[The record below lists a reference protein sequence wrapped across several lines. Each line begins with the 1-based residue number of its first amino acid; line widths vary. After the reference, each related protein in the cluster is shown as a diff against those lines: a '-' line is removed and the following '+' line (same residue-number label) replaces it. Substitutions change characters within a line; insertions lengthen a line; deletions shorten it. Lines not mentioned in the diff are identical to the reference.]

1 MVMACTLGGFMLH
14 HGQLMTL
21 FVPTEYLIIGGCL
34 VGGMIVRN
42 DVSTLI
48 GLIKDFFGLLAGA
61 GVKKKHYVELL
72 RMLYELFQLSRREG
86 LLALETHAS
95 EPKESSIF
103 QRYPSFLK
111 NHTAVHYLCDS
122 LKLFAAGVL
131 DPHNMD
137 ELMER
142 DLEIIKHHALKPS
155 GALSNGADSLPAIG
169 IVAAVLGIILTMGS
183 IDQGAVA
190 VGQKVAGA
198 LVGTFLG
205 VFLAYGF
212 VAPIAGALAEVVE
225 GKVRYIECMRHV
237 LSAVVAGVTPAM
249 AVEVGRRTI
258 DEHARPSFE
267 ELEKALR
274 EKAE

>member
-1 MVMACTLGGFMLH
+1 MACTLGGFVLH
-14 HGQLMTL
+14 HGSLMTL

-34 VGGMIVRN
+34 IGGMIIRN
-42 DVSTLI
+42 PMSVLI
-48 GLIKDFFGLLAGA
+48 GLAKEMIGLLTGG
-61 GVKKKHYVELL
+61 GVGKKQYLELL
-72 RMLYELFQLSRREG
+72 RMLYELFQLARREG

-95 EPKESSIF
+95 EPQESAIF
-103 QRYPSFLK
+103 KKYPSFLK
-111 NHTAVHYLCDS
+111 NHTAVHFLADT

-131 DPHNMD
+131 DPHSMD

-142 DLEIIKHHALKPS
+142 DLEVIKHDQMKPS
-155 GALSNGADSLPAIG
+155 EALTQGADSLPAIG
-169 IVAAVLGIILTMGS
+169 IVAAVLGIILTMQA
-183 IDQGAVA
+183 IDQGAAA

-212 VAPIAGALAEVVE
+212 AGPTAGALAENAHAR
-225 GKVRYIECMRHV
+225 GGYLDCIRHV
-237 LSAVVAGVTPAM
+237 LSAIVAGVTPAM

-267 ELEKALR
+267 ELEKSLR
-274 EKAE
+274 EKSE